1 MTGEDAGQAFEIR
14 AATPSPARISRKAV
28 MLALAAIAALLLFAL
43 FYGFHR
49 SGPDDAGIPNREIPI
64 QRPPD
69 ALTGIPADYSKLP
82 PPPQPAPPP
91 PAPAPAA
98 DAKPSGPTPLGPQAP
113 GATPRP
119 APVDPEQQKAQQ
131 ELDAARRSGL
141 FIKTA
146 STSPLKPAGA
156 AAKTEPAPADD
167 ARGPAQGLLASGA
180 REPAQ
185 DPNLQGRK
193 ESFLGVTAA
202 SDVYVKKPYLDPVSP
217 YEIKAGT
224 IIPAALVTALNSD
237 LPGDVFAA
245 VTENVYDTASGR
257 HLLIPQGAKL
267 IGRYDSFVAFGQSRA
282 LVRWDRLIMPDGR
295 SIQFGPMSGAD
306 QTGAAGLTD
315 EVDYHLAQ
323 AGIGIALSTAISL
336 LGNLAI
342 GRNEGGE
349 RQSLLEEGIGD
360 AGDTVS
366 QQAARVGSSIT
377 ERFLNIQPTIRV
389 RAGWPLRVL
398 VNRDIILA
406 PHAAG
411 TAAGQV
417 RN

>member
-1 MTGEDAGQAFEIR
+1 MTGDDASQAFEIR

-28 MLALAAIAALLLFAL
+28 LVALAAIAALLLFAL

-49 SGPDDAGIPNREIPI
+49 SGPDETEIPNREIPI

-69 ALTGIPADYSKLP
+69 ALTGIPDDYSKLP
-82 PPPQPAPPP
+82 PPPPPAPPP
-91 PAPAPAA
+91 SQPATAPLA
-98 DAKPSGPTPLGPQAP
+98 DAKPGGPTPRGPRASTALP
-113 GATPRP
+113 PP
-119 APVDPEQQKAQQ
+119 APVDPGQQKAQQ

-141 FIKTA
+141 FFKTA
-146 STSPLKPAGA
+146 ANSPLMPAGA
-156 AAKTEPAPADD
+156 AAKDGPAPADD
-167 ARGPAQGLLASGA
+167 TRGAAQGILGSGA
-180 REPAQ
+180 REPAL

-193 ESFLGVTAA
+193 ESFLGSAAA
-202 SDVYVKKPYLDPVSP
+202 SDVYVKKPYLYPVSP

-224 IIPAALVTALNSD
+224 IIPAALVTALDSD
-237 LPGDVFAA
+237 LPGDVFAT
-245 VTENVYDTASGR
+245 VTENVYDSATGR

-315 EVDYHLAQ
+315 QVDYHLPQ

-342 GRNEGGE
+342 GRNESGE
-349 RQSLLEEGIGD
+349 RTIIGD

-366 QQAARVGSSIT
+366 QQSARVGSTIT

-406 PHAAG
+406 PHGTGAAS
-411 TAAGQV
+411 GQG
-417 RN
+417 RK

>member
-1 MTGEDAGQAFEIR
+1 MTGEDAAEAFEVR

-49 SGPDDAGIPNREIPI
+49 SGPDDAEIPNREIPI

-69 ALTGIPADYSKLP
+69 ALTGIPDDYSKLP

-91 PAPAPAA
+91 PQPVPAPAA
-98 DAKPSGPTPLGPQAP
+98 DAKPGGPTPPQAP
-113 GATPRP
+113 GASPRP

-146 STSPLKPAGA
+146 SNSPLKPAGPG
-156 AAKTEPAPADD
+156 AKTEPALAEDT
-167 ARGPAQGLLASGA
+167 RGPAQGLLGSGA
-180 REPAQ
+180 KEPAL

-193 ESFLGVTAA
+193 ESFLGSTAA
-202 SDVYVKKPYLDPVSP
+202 FDVYVRKPYLDPVSP

-282 LVRWDRLIMPDGR
+282 LVRWDRLIMPDGK

-315 EVDYHLAQ
+315 EVDYHLPQ

-349 RQSLLEEGIGD
+349 RTIIGD
-360 AGDTVS
+360 VGDTVS

-406 PHAAG
+406 PYAAG
-411 TAAGQV
+411 AATGQA